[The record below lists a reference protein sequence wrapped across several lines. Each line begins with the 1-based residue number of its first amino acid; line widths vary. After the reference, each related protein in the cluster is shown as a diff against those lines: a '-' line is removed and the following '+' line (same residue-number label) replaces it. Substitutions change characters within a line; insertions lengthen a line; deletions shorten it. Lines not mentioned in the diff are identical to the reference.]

1 MKMMSDIL
9 QIALSPEYYWKDRA
23 MCWCVVILAG
33 CFILTLS
40 IAVIVVGLN

>member
-23 MCWCVVILAG
+23 MCWCFIGLLQ
-33 CFILTLS
+33 CFIITLS
-40 IAVIVVGLN
+40 IAVAVIGFN